1 MTFGPI
7 PCLTSTY
14 QTLIRKIMRTPLSTG
29 FVVTD
34 RGGVVENRH
43 AVHAAIV
50 DSEGTLLYSVGDPNR
65 ITLARSAAKPAQALT
80 ILETGALEKYH
91 LNDADLA
98 LMCASH
104 SSEDHH
110 ISRARAILSS
120 ISTSEEDLQCGGHV
134 PVSSTVHHAWIK
146 ADFTPTPVCSNCSGK
161 HAGMIAAAKAL
172 EADIGSY
179 HLPDHPLQERIRRNV
194 DDICGLEPGES
205 KWGLDGCNLPAPA
218 FPLNC
223 LARMYASFATAASQD
238 LSVTNGKEDHASRV
252 TDMSR
257 VFNAMARYPEN
268 VGGEGR
274 FCTILMKAFQGEV
287 IGKLGADGCYG
298 IGVKQSKWTRQLGAH
313 GGIGI
318 AVKIEDGSIPIL
330 YSAVTEVLEQLRIG
344 ETEMRS
350 KLAEFHT
357 LEVRN
362 TVGVVTGKT
371 APQFKVR
378 SA

>member
-1 MTFGPI
+1 
-7 PCLTSTY
+7 
-14 QTLIRKIMRTPLSTG
+14 MRTPLSTD
-29 FVVTD
+29 FIVTD

-50 DSEGTLLYSVGDPNR
+50 DDEGNLLYSVGDPNR
-65 ITLARSAAKPAQALT
+65 ITLARSAAKPAQALS

-104 SSEDHH
+104 SSEDRH

-120 ISTSEEDLQCGGHV
+120 ISASEEDLQCGGHI
-134 PVSSTVHHAWIK
+134 PVSPTVHHAWIR
-146 ADFTPTPVCSNCSGK
+146 ANFTPTPVCSNCSGK

-172 EADIGSY
+172 EADVGSY
-179 HLPDHPLQERIRRNV
+179 HLPDHPLQRRIRKDV
-194 DDICGLEPGES
+194 DDICGLESGES

-218 FPLNC
+218 FPLHC
-223 LARMYASFATAASQD
+223 LARMYATFATAASLTPN
-238 LSVTNGKEDHASRV
+238 LSSTNGKEYPANRS
-252 TDMSR
+252 TSMSR

-298 IGVKQSKWTRQLGAH
+298 IGVKQSQSTRQLGAS

-344 ETEMRS
+344 EPEMRS

-357 LEVRN
+357 LEVKN

-371 APQFKVR
+371 GPQFKVR